1 MHWNKLSRRQFLRGS
16 GTFALALPFLP
27 SMLPYAEAQTGPN
40 LKKRFIAIHNGH
52 CQAVEHWLPDPAKFN
67 WTESQTYA
75 RQVALSAIPGAMSPV
90 LNTQFDALRSK
101 LTILSR
107 LDPLSKTP
115 NHNAECMLT
124 GGVVSEAVSSIDQVI
139 AKFLYGGSP
148 LNLYVKSVDD
158 GNYNG
163 ASQMS
168 VLNKQYVQ
176 GQFNPS
182 AVFSSMFGT
191 TTSPTTPTA
200 DPNKLTRRD
209 ILVADKVYAEY
220 SALRSNRRLSKD
232 DLARVEQH
240 MALIT
245 DLQKKLNSSIVT
257 PAPTPVACTS
267 PSGPTSSPTKSSNP
281 ADFQVV
287 IDQMFDVIE
296 VGVKCGKIQV
306 ATLMMHVYDYFSGSV
321 NFVPGITGS
330 NRFHED
336 INHAG
341 TDELRAMKLAMMTFF
356 ANRVARFLTNMNTVE
371 DTNTG
376 ATYLDNSLIFWG
388 NDQGTT
394 KNTNAHNSVN
404 NPVLLAGS
412 AGGFLKPGRHIDY
425 GPSYGSTRRPIGGDE
440 SAYKRG
446 RPYNQL
452 LITIMQA
459 MGMQPAD
466 YEVGTTQGYG
476 VYGALES
483 SYTYLGVNHRRE
495 ILPLIT
501 G

>member
-1 MHWNKLSRRQFLRGS
+1 
-16 GTFALALPFLP
+16 
-27 SMLPYAEAQTGPN
+27 
-40 LKKRFIAIHNGH
+40 
-52 CQAVEHWLPDPAKFN
+52 
-67 WTESQTYA
+67 
-75 RQVALSAIPGAMSPV
+75 
-90 LNTQFDALRSK
+90 
-101 LTILSR
+101 
-107 LDPLSKTP
+107 
-115 NHNAECMLT
+115 
-124 GGVVSEAVSSIDQVI
+124 
-139 AKFLYGGSP
+139 
-148 LNLYVKSVDD
+148 
-158 GNYNG
+158 
-163 ASQMS
+163 
-168 VLNKQYVQ
+168 
-176 GQFNPS
+176 
-182 AVFSSMFGT
+182 
-191 TTSPTTPTA
+191 
-200 DPNKLTRRD
+200 
-209 ILVADKVYAEY
+209 
-220 SALRSNRRLSKD
+220 
-232 DLARVEQH
+232 
-240 MALIT
+240 MALIS
-245 DLQKKLNSSIVT
+245 DLQKKLNSNVT
-257 PAPTPVACTS
+257 APPPMTCTS
-267 PSGPTSSPTKSSNP
+267 PTGPTSSPTKSTNP
-281 ADFQVV
+281 ADYQVV

-356 ANRVARFLTNMNTVE
+356 ANRVSRFLTRMDVVE
-371 DTNTG
+371 DSTTG
-376 ATYLDNSLIFWG
+376 TTYLDNSLIMWG

-425 GPSYGSTRRPIGGDE
+425 GPSYGNLRRPIGGDE
-440 SAYKRG
+440 GDYKRG

-476 VYGALES
+476 VYGTLES

-495 ILPLIT
+495 ILPLIK

>member
-1 MHWNKLSRRQFLRGS
+1 MHWNKLSRRQFLRGT
-16 GTFALALPFLP
+16 GGFALALPFLP
-27 SMLPYAEAQTGPN
+27 SMLPQAEAQTGPT

-52 CQAVEHWLPDPAKFN
+52 CQAVEHWLPDPAKFTWN
-67 WTESQTYA
+67 EKQTYA
-75 RQVALSAIPGAMSPV
+75 REVALSAIPNTMSPV
-90 LNTQFDALRSK
+90 LGSQFDSLRSK
-101 LTILSR
+101 LLILSR

-124 GGVVSEAVSSIDQVI
+124 GGVLSEATSSIDQVI

-158 GNYNG
+158 GNYTG
-163 ASQMS
+163 ASHVS
-168 VLNKQYVQ
+168 VLNKQYVP

-182 AVFSSMFGT
+182 AVFSSMFGSGPT
-191 TTSPTTPTA
+191 TTPTNTA
-200 DPNKLTRRD
+200 DKLTRRD
-209 ILVADKVYAEY
+209 ILVVDKVYAEY
-220 SALRSNRRLSKD
+220 VNLRSNKRLSKD

-240 MALIT
+240 MALIN
-245 DLQKKLNSSIVT
+245 DLQKKLNANVSAP
-257 PAPTPVACTS
+257 PAMTCNSPTG
-267 PSGPTSSPTKSSNP
+267 PSTSPTKSSNP
-281 ADFQVV
+281 ADYQVV

-341 TDELRAMKLAMMTFF
+341 TSELRAMKLAMMTFF
-356 ANRVARFLTNMNTVE
+356 ANRVSRFLTRMDVVE
-371 DTNTG
+371 DSTTG
-376 ATYLDNSLIFWG
+376 STYLDNSLILWG

-412 AGGFLKPGRHIDY
+412 AGGYLKPGRHIDY
-425 GPSYGSTRRPIGGDE
+425 GPSYGNLRRPIGGDE
-440 SAYKRG
+440 GDYKRG

-466 YEVGTTQGYG
+466 YEVGATQGYG
-476 VYGALES
+476 VYGTLES

-495 ILPLIT
+495 ILPLIK